1 MGRRDQAHRRQG
13 GVSAPRNL
21 TELRGAIDAL
31 DAEIAPLLAR
41 RIALACT
48 AARFKNGTAEAA
60 APARAAQVVERVRT
74 LAGNDA
80 VTAEILAATYRTM
93 IAGIVAEEER
103 RLKP

>member
-13 GVSAPRNL
+13 GVTLPANL
-21 TELRGAIDAL
+21 AELRGAIDAL

-48 AARFKNGTAEAA
+48 AARFKTAAAEAA
-60 APARAAQVVERVRT
+60 APERANQVVARVC
-74 LAGNDA
+74 AAADGDA
-80 VTAEILAATYRTM
+80 VTADILAATYRTM

-103 RLKP
+103 RLRG

>member
-13 GVSAPRNL
+13 GVTLPANL
-21 TELRGAIDAL
+21 AELRGAIDAL

-48 AARFKNGTAEAA
+48 AARFKTGTAEAA
-60 APARAAQVVERVRT
+60 APERAARVVERVRAM
-74 LAGNDA
+74 AGGDA
-80 VTAEILAATYRTM
+80 TTADILAATYRAM

-103 RLKP
+103 RLRG